1 MRNRRLVQI
10 LVWVVVI
17 GMFLTVV
24 ASTLSLFR

>member
-1 MRNRRLVQI
+1 MRNRRLVQT